1 MSPSRVSPPP
11 PSDLSNGLTPEQLEF
26 WNEKGY
32 LLIPDALSKD
42 TTEGLLADA
51 YKLLNDFSLDDH
63 PMTKF
68 STGEKSDH
76 VGDDYFL
83 ESGDKVRFFFE
94 EGKHHSQTQAKSKY
108 ATTDSK
114 PHRRLRRRR
123 APDKAQRTRHKQ
135 NRPLPPP
142 PTPLIRRRLPL
153 PPERQHSPL
162 PRLPRPPR
170 PPINDNLQTTRDRR
184 PSTTPPRQHL
194 PVHRPALS
202 SRILVRP

>member
-11 PSDLSNGLTPEQLEF
+11 PSDLNNGLTSEQLEF

-32 LLIPDALSKD
+32 LLIPDALSTD

-94 EGKHHSQTQAKSKY
+94 EGMHHPQNQAK
-108 ATTDSK
+108 
-114 PHRRLRRRR
+114 
-123 APDKAQRTRHKQ
+123 
-135 NRPLPPP
+135 
-142 PTPLIRRRLPL
+142 
-153 PPERQHSPL
+153 
-162 PRLPRPPR
+162 
-170 PPINDNLQTTRDRR
+170 
-184 PSTTPPRQHL
+184 
-194 PVHRPALS
+194 
-202 SRILVRP
+202 